1 MCWSKESKGI
11 EENAMIT
18 RAKNLAKKNNHSRSS
33 ERGAAL
39 ATAILMLTLLSV
51 IALSVLAVVTTE
63 TRVAGSDLDKTQAFY
78 AAAAGI
84 EKMTSDFSTL
94 FARTSRPTTT
104 QLNNIAGTPPDLA
117 SEGFT
122 FNQTIGLDDATLTQM
137 RATQN
142 ITNGAY

>member
-18 RAKNLAKKNNHSRSS
+18 RAKNLAKKNNHSRAS

-63 TRVAGSDLDKTQAFY
+63 TRVAGSDLD
-78 AAAAGI
+78 
-84 EKMTSDFSTL
+84 
-94 FARTSRPTTT
+94 
-104 QLNNIAGTPPDLA
+104 
-117 SEGFT
+117 
-122 FNQTIGLDDATLTQM
+122 
-137 RATQN
+137 
-142 ITNGAY
+142 